1 MASRALYRSR
11 QVVQALV
18 PRIHPD
24 DLAVALE
31 LLTEQEARLFFG
43 MQRRDQ
49 RHALEVTRRLS
60 ARTDDRRLL
69 VAALLHDCGKGEV
82 PVWLRIT
89 NVIVPSLVERMGRE
103 SAAGWR
109 STAYR
114 LRHHARLGA
123 EKADAAGCDAT
134 TVRLIRGRVR
144 PEEAEMYE
152 MLCAADDQS

>member
-11 QVVQALV
+11 QVVQALA

-24 DLAVALE
+24 DLAVAVE
-31 LLTEQEARLFFG
+31 VLTEQEARLFFG

-49 RHALEVTRRLS
+49 RHALEVTRRLGGQ
-60 ARTDDRRLL
+60 TDDRRLL

-82 PVWLRIT
+82 PVWLRVAY
-89 NVIVPSLVERMGRE
+89 VIAPSLVERMGKE
-103 SAAGWR
+103 SVAGWR
-109 STAYR
+109 GAAYR

-123 EKADAAGCDAT
+123 EKAEAAGCDDA

-144 PEEAEMYE
+144 PEEAGMYE